1 MMVVDK
7 IIPDKYARP
16 FEARVDLWEKKL
28 SYMSETLEFVML
40 NQNKWLSLNELF
52 KAEDLKDEYG
62 KIAFDFKE
70 ASNGM
75 LLISYKKMNSCF
87 NCINCQLVWVT
98 NALQIFGKRTVTAG
112 IFYKPML
119 LETFVTLLQKFEKIE
134 MELRDY
140 LNKRRE
146 VFPRFF
152 LISDLELIEV

>member
-1 MMVVDK
+1 M
-7 IIPDKYARP
+7 IPDKYARP
-16 FEARVDLWEKKL
+16 FEVRVDSWEKKL

-52 KAEDLKDEYG
+52 KGEDLREDYA

-75 LLISYKKMNSCF
+75 LLISYWKLNSCF
-87 NCINCQLVWVT
+87 NCNNCQLEWVT

-112 IFYKPML
+112 LFYKPML

-134 MELRDY
+134 MDLKEY

-152 LISDLELIEV
+152 LISDLELIEVQQKN